1 MSLIDTCEY
10 HIVDIHMYFKRRI
23 CNTMLKKM
31 EEENQGFVSEWEVV
45 RRKGFFYYLST
56 KIMALGVMML
66 LIYII
71 NLFLSKDVNYIMVAI
86 IYLGI
91 TIITP
96 ILSWNI
102 NEFRYRRSKK

>member
-1 MSLIDTCEY
+1 
-10 HIVDIHMYFKRRI
+10 
-23 CNTMLKKM
+23 
-31 EEENQGFVSEWEVV
+31 
-45 RRKGFFYYLST
+45 
-56 KIMALGVMML
+56 MML

>member
-45 RRKGFFYYLST
+45 RRKGFFLLS
-56 KIMALGVMML
+56 
-66 LIYII
+66 I
-71 NLFLSKDVNYIMVAI
+71 N
-86 IYLGI
+86 
-91 TIITP
+91 
-96 ILSWNI
+96 
-102 NEFRYRRSKK
+102 